1 MTYLTLAA
9 GVVYLLMGADLLVRG
24 AVALARRA
32 RVSET
37 VVALTVVAFGTSLP
51 ELVVAVEA
59 ALLGYPGI
67 VLGNV
72 VGSNIANVMLVVGL
86 AAVIWPLSSQEAS
99 SRRDAGIMVGGSILF
114 AAACVTGQVH
124 WGWALV
130 LLGAMVAASIPS
142 VRDAA
147 RAQRTTAGSTPLD
160 SVLGLPTQR
169 RFIWLFIVLGLIGLP
184 MGAQMVVESAVA
196 IGQAWGI
203 SEEVVGLTV
212 VAVSTSLPELA
223 TAVVAAWQHRSEVI
237 IGTVLGS
244 NVFNALGIM
253 AAAALVSPAPIEVPG
268 AFLKMDIPVMLL
280 AALILAAFA
289 WARRP
294 IRRPHGI
301 LLTAGYLVYLGT
313 VFAVL

>member
-99 SRRDAGIMVGGSILF
+99 SRRDAGIMVGGSVLF

-124 WGWALV
+124 WGWGLV

-169 RFIWLFIVLGLIGLP
+169 RFIWLFIVLGLVGLP

-196 IGQAWGI
+196 IGQAWASPKRSSGSPWSPSAPRSRSSLRRSSPPGSI
-203 SEEVVGLTV
+203 GRRSSSGPYW
-212 VAVSTSLPELA
+212 VAMYSTPSGSWPRRHSSA
-223 TAVVAAWQHRSEVI
+223 RHRSRS
-237 IGTVLGS
+237 LGHS
-244 NVFNALGIM
+244 
-253 AAAALVSPAPIEVPG
+253 
-268 AFLKMDIPVMLL
+268 
-280 AALILAAFA
+280 
-289 WARRP
+289 
-294 IRRPHGI
+294 
-301 LLTAGYLVYLGT
+301 
-313 VFAVL
+313 